1 MYKQSNGISSLPKR
15 FDGEDDSYVFPDLID
30 QSQGEVIDDNL
41 IDPVLDPAYV
51 ADPVGTRAKL
61 DQLKN
66 SAPDIW
72 DQIKGLPSK
81 VLDGYL
87 KKKTNAD
94 GSLDLLSIGKD
105 LLSGGAALAAYNSA
119 SQPVKPTGYTGGI
132 PKLTAVRGR
141 ADDPTAGYR
150 AGQGGHQYFTG
161 NRFANLAADQ
171 SGSEGLA
178 AIRAQIEQ
186 ERLRL
191 NEQNAARARAYA
203 AANPAYKSTDINS
216 DKFFGRTDADNL
228 ATSTIGQRTNAGT
241 LLSNVDKTVTDTVK
255 GGTGTDTVAGGNK
268 TDKIAAGKFDP
279 KNPDHMA
286 AVAQFG
292 KALQDMVASGN
303 ESGAKNFYNEKQKA
317 LGFTD
322 AELAPYLLG
331 GKFNATQIDQWKTN
345 PAVSPTGIAAVKPAT
360 QQSVIDQ
367 FGQGLQSLISSG
379 NEAGAK
385 NLYNQKQKEL
395 GFTDA
400 QMASSLLGG
409 KFNADQIGQWKSTPA
424 ATGDKFN
431 AANPAQAGIIS
442 QFGQGIQSLI
452 SSGNEA
458 GAKNLYNQKQKEYGF
473 TDAEMASSL
482 LGGKFN
488 ADQIN
493 SWKSTPA
500 ATGDKFNAANP
511 AQAGIISQFGQGIQS
526 LISSG
531 NEAGAKALYNQ
542 KQKEYGFTDAE
553 MAPLLLNGQFKP
565 DQISA
570 WKTAPVATAPTGI
583 PPAPTA
589 PAPTVAS
596 PALSTATNVNGIAG
610 ITPAVTGAIPS
621 MTREA
626 APAPT
631 VPVSNIGLAQVKTN
645 MFDPTNTGNLQAATQ
660 LGQGLRDLIAGGNE
674 AGARDLLNQK
684 QQQFGLSNEDVSKYV
699 LGGSFDPNQVAAW
712 KAGPANSDVGLVNTK
727 PVAGQTTQ
735 SMAGGGMT
743 SHNGKYLQGATD
755 GMADKIPGTIDGI
768 QPARL
773 AHGEFVIPADVV
785 SHLGNGNSD
794 AGAQQLYKMM
804 DKIRMARTGNKK
816 QGKRI
821 NPNKFMPGGLAD
833 LQSYAAGGTIHFA
846 AGDTVPAGV
855 SGVEQNLS
863 SWAGPYVTNMLG
875 QGQALAEEEMYNP
888 QFYQGELTAGD
899 SALQQQA
906 YYNAANLSTP
916 TSIGTAANTAGT
928 AAKLM
933 GGLSYQPGDIAPF
946 MSPYTQ
952 GVTDVANKEAQ
963 RNADIAATQ
972 RRAGAVSVGAFGGSR
987 QAIQDAEADR
997 NLAMIKNANTTKGL
1011 QDAFTAAQNASQFG
1025 ATYGLNALQGAT
1037 NAASTQGQLGGLQNQ
1052 TGLANLSTQLTAG
1065 NQQQATKQAGL
1076 TADQAMFN
1084 EQKTEPFKMVQYQQS
1099 LLQGLPITAQSY
1111 SMINNPIT
1119 AAAGAAGTVN
1129 KLFSGSNNG

>member
-1 MYKQSNGISSLPKR
+1 
-15 FDGEDDSYVFPDLID
+15 
-30 QSQGEVIDDNL
+30 
-41 IDPVLDPAYV
+41 
-51 ADPVGTRAKL
+51 
-61 DQLKN
+61 
-66 SAPDIW
+66 
-72 DQIKGLPSK
+72 
-81 VLDGYL
+81 
-87 KKKTNAD
+87 
-94 GSLDLLSIGKD
+94 
-105 LLSGGAALAAYNSA
+105 
-119 SQPVKPTGYTGGI
+119 
-132 PKLTAVRGR
+132 
-141 ADDPTAGYR
+141 
-150 AGQGGHQYFTG
+150 
-161 NRFANLAADQ
+161 
-171 SGSEGLA
+171 
-178 AIRAQIEQ
+178 
-186 ERLRL
+186 
-191 NEQNAARARAYA
+191 
-203 AANPAYKSTDINS
+203 
-216 DKFFGRTDADNL
+216 
-228 ATSTIGQRTNAGT
+228 
-241 LLSNVDKTVTDTVK
+241 
-255 GGTGTDTVAGGNK
+255 
-268 TDKIAAGKFDP
+268 
-279 KNPDHMA
+279 
-286 AVAQFG
+286 
-292 KALQDMVASGN
+292 MVASGN
-303 ESGAKNFYNEKQKA
+303 ESGAKNFYNEKQKL

-424 ATGDKFN
+424 STGDKFN

-452 SSGNEA
+452 ASGNEA

-743 SHNGKYLQGATD
+743 SHNGTYLQGATD

-804 DKIRMARTGNKK
+804 DKIRMARTGTKD

-821 NPNKFMPGGLAD
+821 NPNKFMPGGIAGIKG
-833 LQSYAAGGTIHFA
+833 YAQGGILRFDGTTTS
-846 AGDTVPAGV
+846 TVPAGV

-863 SWAGPYVTNMLG
+863 NWAGPYVTNMLG
-875 QGQALAEEEMYNP
+875 QGQALANAEMETP
-888 QFYQGELTAGD
+888 QFYQGQLTAGD

-906 YYNAANLSTP
+906 YQNAANLSTP

-928 AAKLM
+928 AASRM
-933 GGLSYQPGDIAPF
+933 GGLSYRPGDITPF

-952 GVTDVANKEAQ
+952 GVTDVANQEAQ
-963 RNADIAATQ
+963 RNADIATTQ
-972 RRAGAVSVGAFGGSR
+972 RHAGAVSAGAFGGSR
-987 QAIQDAEADR
+987 QAIGDTEAER
-997 NLAMIKNANTTKGL
+997 NLAILKNANTTRGL

-1037 NAASTQGQLGGLQNQ
+1037 NAASTQGQLGALQNQ
-1052 TGLANLSTQLTAG
+1052 TGLANLNTQLTAG
-1065 NQQQATKQAGL
+1065 NQQQATQQAGL

-1111 SMINNPIT
+1111 SMINNPVT
-1119 AAAGAAGTVN
+1119 AAAGAASTVN